1 MVSEILFT
9 FLILAVGIERL
20 FELKVANRNRSW
32 SLQQGGQEHSSGH
45 YPFMVVI
52 HTALLF
58 GALAEVWIFKRSVDA
73 VMAVSMLV
81 LVICAQGLRWWV
93 IKTLGPMWN
102 TRIIVVP
109 GFRRVDG
116 GPFKYLAHPNYI
128 AVAVE
133 GFALPLVHNAWM
145 TALIFSLCNAGLM
158 WVRITEEEKAL
169 RLLKI

>member
-9 FLILAVGIERL
+9 LLIVAVGIERL
-20 FELKVANRNRSW
+20 FELKVANRNRAW
-32 SLQQGGQEHSSGH
+32 SIERGGREYSSGH

-58 GALAEVWIFKRSVDA
+58 GALAEVWLFNRTTEPA
-73 VMAVSMLV
+73 LAYSMLL

-93 IKTLGPMWN
+93 IRTLGPMWN

-116 GPFKYLAHPNYI
+116 GPFKYFSHPNYI
-128 AVAVE
+128 AVAIE

-145 TALIFSLCNAGLM
+145 TALIFTLCNAGLM
-158 WVRITEEEKAL
+158 WIRITEEEKAL
-169 RLLKI
+169 SLLKT